1 MVFILAQSY
10 FWGPIYRYNTNYN
23 LWRNINVKKI
33 YNHYN
38 IYNFDSIIKYFF
50 IKENLKYEV
59 NRDKTFKFPNGKHQI
74 TLRYDYASRPYVFKN
89 GKLIYKY
96 DGPGFNETVDWY
108 IKWLSE
114 NEILL
119 YYHSSNERYNEEYH
133 IIID

>member
-1 MVFILAQSY
+1 MLKKFIIITIFIIL
-10 FWGPIYRYNTNYN
+10 I
-23 LWRNINVKKI
+23 LLL
-33 YNHYN
+33 
-38 IYNFDSIIKYFF
+38 SIFF

-59 NRDKTFKFPNGKHQI
+59 NRDKTFKSPNGKQQI

-89 GKLIYKY
+89 RKLIYKY
-96 DGPGFNETVDWY
+96 DGPGFNETVDWH

-119 YYHSSNERYNEEYH
+119 YYHSSNEQYNEEYH

>member
-1 MVFILAQSY
+1 MLKKFIIITIFIIL
-10 FWGPIYRYNTNYN
+10 I
-23 LWRNINVKKI
+23 LLL
-33 YNHYN
+33 
-38 IYNFDSIIKYFF
+38 SIFF

-59 NRDKTFKFPNGKHQI
+59 NRDKTFKSPNGKHQI

-119 YYHSSNERYNEEYH
+119 YCHSSNERYNEEYH
-133 IIID
+133 IIIDWINYNLWKR

>member
-1 MVFILAQSY
+1 MAEKVCYNNSGPDAETARLVIFHEKNLLKEIIFKMAMFNYELMKKLCGTFDKSY
-10 FWGPIYRYNTNYN
+10 
-23 LWRNINVKKI
+23 
-33 YNHYN
+33 
-38 IYNFDSIIKYFF
+38 SIKMW
-50 IKENLKYEV
+50 
-59 NRDKTFKFPNGKHQI
+59 Q
-74 TLRYDYASRPYVFKN
+74 N

>member
-1 MVFILAQSY
+1 MIL
-10 FWGPIYRYNTNYN
+10 
-23 LWRNINVKKI
+23 LL
-33 YNHYN
+33 
-38 IYNFDSIIKYFF
+38 SIFF

-96 DGPGFNETVDWY
+96 DGPGFNETVDWH

-119 YYHSSNERYNEEYH
+119 YYHSSNEQYNEEYH